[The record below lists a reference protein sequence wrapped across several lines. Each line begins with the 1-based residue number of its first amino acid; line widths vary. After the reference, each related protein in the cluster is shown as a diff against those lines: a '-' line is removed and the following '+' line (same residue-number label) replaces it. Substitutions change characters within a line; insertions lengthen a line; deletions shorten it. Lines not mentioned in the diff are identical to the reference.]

1 MKITKTVEQGFETD
15 VTVDV
20 DPDDVLDEM
29 SIAEHQ
35 GSHQQHHRHGVS
47 IVRQK
52 SKDMKEES
60 LPILPRL
67 REMKVGEKIDFP
79 IKQLNSVKNSCSNIG
94 LLYERKYKTTVCRK
108 DQSVVVTRIK

>member
-1 MKITKTVEQGFETD
+1 
-15 VTVDV
+15 
-20 DPDDVLDEM
+20 
-29 SIAEHQ
+29 
-35 GSHQQHHRHGVS
+35 
-47 IVRQK
+47 
-52 SKDMKEES
+52 MKEEK